1 MSAANGER
9 PARRGVAGSAEVTA
23 AGARC
28 RSVSMAAR
36 LLLPALLL
44 PLLCGSVSAI
54 SFQLPPNGRKC
65 LREEIHKDVLVTGEY
80 DVSEPHGGGQV
91 RLKITDSSNHILY
104 SKEDATKGKFAFTT
118 EEYDMFEVCFESK
131 HPAGAGRAPDQIVV
145 LNMKHGVEAKNY
157 EEIAKVEKLK
167 PLEVELR
174 RLEDLSESI
183 VNDFAYMKKR
193 EEEMRD
199 TNESTN
205 VRVLYFSIFSM
216 CCLMGLA
223 TWQVFYLRRFFKA
236 KKLIE

>member
-1 MSAANGER
+1 M
-9 PARRGVAGSAEVTA
+9 A

-28 RSVSMAAR
+28 RSVSMTAP
-36 LLLPALLL
+36 LLLLALLL
-44 PLLCGSVSAI
+44 PLLCGSVTAI

-80 DVSEPHGGGQV
+80 DISEPHGGGQV

-104 SKEDATKGKFAFTT
+104 SKEEATKGKFAFTT

-131 HPAGAGRAPDQIVV
+131 HPAGAGRAPDQMVV